1 MYASFPRVWNNI
13 YSSWNLGFVSNYKN
27 WPSFFAKLLNPATCG
42 TYQTE
47 DAGLYIWPRVITLY
61 LHIHHEM
68 INRAAARSKEP
79 EGLDWRSERVTEVFG
94 KVNLVAARLY
104 RDRIDGVIDERHG
117 SDHGGE
123 GVCLSVCLSVCMYV
137 CIDVK
142 NNTLL

>member
-47 DAGLYIWPRVITLY
+47 DAGLYIWPRVIALY
-61 LHIHHEM
+61 LHLHYM
-68 INRAAARSKEP
+68 MMNRAAAKSKEP
-79 EGLDWRSERVTEVFG
+79 EGLDWRSERVTEIFG

-104 RDRIDGVIDERHG
+104 RDKIDGVIDERHG
-117 SDHGGE
+117 TYHGGE
-123 GVCLSVCLSVCMYV
+123 GVCMFVCMYV
-137 CIDVK
+137 CICRK
-142 NNTLL
+142 